1 MKMISIKTHSAT
13 IPVYPRLMFSFN
25 ATRKMLLIKILTDRN
40 ATHFSSKTSDFSIQ
54 YSQPPVDGN
63 VYALVAPGFGRRK

>member
-25 ATRKMLLIKILTDRN
+25 TTRKMRLIKILTDRN
-40 ATHFSSKTSDFSIQ
+40 AKASDFSVQ

-63 VYALVAPGFGRRK
+63 AYALVALGFGRRN